1 MTARIKLC
9 SVRRVTLFAGMAVSL
24 AGFAWLLWAQDTTPP
39 GFRAYRLQHAQAGDI
54 VPQLDSLLSGEGS
67 PFEIVVDRSGNR
79 ILVQGGET
87 AQRLAGQLIT
97 AMDQPPAK
105 LSAAQSPAGPN
116 VVRSYQVEAGQLD
129 ATLADLRKKF
139 PPATGARIA
148 GDPRTSQLLVV
159 ATEGNQS
166 RIAQVLQSS
175 GASAAPPP
183 AAPSASA
190 PSAAPPPARSSPG
203 GGTLQHVSWREFE
216 DKLVGLLGSRLT
228 RATTQDGQ
236 GTVFSLAAQSGLQPV
251 LQVNRQTG
259 SVSYLGD
266 ADSVQV
272 WRRVVQAL
280 DRPPDAGGQ
289 QTDLVQLDRADPQK
303 VQRAVILMQTGV
315 ATADGPVTQLAS
327 AAAAPEAA
335 APAAPPP
342 AAVPPAAPTPP
353 AAAPPSPAAAAAD
366 PDDGGL
372 IGPVQIEYIQG
383 LDAMV
388 IRGHKRDVERVKK
401 IIADIESSSAETE
414 PAIEIVALKHVGCQV
429 LTTLITT
436 VYNDILSTR
445 QGKVNIQA
453 LVKPNSLLL
462 IGRPESV
469 DKVKELI
476 AKLDQ
481 PSKPEAQFEVFQLK
495 HISAVDA
502 QETIQSFF
510 VDRLGQTTQQR
521 TAAAATGAARP
532 GLGTRVNVV
541 ADYRS
546 NALIVQASPTDMDE
560 VRQMIAK
567 LDVETTT
574 AGNELKIFRLKNAL
588 ASDIGPVLQDALNW
602 QLVGSRVPLGATRTG
617 TFGVGQTFGQQEER
631 ARIRSAILSFMTVDA
646 KGGKVL
652 ESGLL
657 ADVRVT
663 VDTNSNAL
671 VVTAPAKSMGLIE
684 ALITELDRLP
694 NASAQ
699 IKVFTIVN
707 GDATRLSTMLT
718 QLLGQQSTTQST
730 AGTLFGQGTVSPFLT
745 SGMQSAA
752 ASGESTLV
760 PVRFG
765 VDQRTNSIIATGS
778 EGDLGVV
785 EAILMRLDEQS
796 LRQHKTMVY
805 WLANAPAGEVATAM
819 NQWIQ
824 QRTTL
829 FQQQLQI
836 SPESPDIQWNR
847 RVIVVPETISNTII
861 ISAAPELFDEVKHV
875 VESLDRR
882 PPLIKIDVL
891 IAEINLGY
899 DFEFGTEFGL
909 QDALLYD
916 RTYSTGNPGTN
927 AWGGRPGF
935 NFNNKPL
942 GDTTENGTNNVLAQG
957 LSSFGLGRISPALG
971 YGGLVLSASSD
982 AVSALLRALE
992 AEGRAQILSRPQG
1005 TTLDSQP
1012 ATVNVGQITA
1022 RPGDISQTQNS
1033 TNQAIVDTQVGLVL
1047 GVTPRVTP
1055 DGLIIMEVDA
1065 EKSRLGD
1072 ASDSV
1077 TINGNVIPNINNVTA
1092 STTISARSGQTVVFA
1107 GLIETSK
1114 SHAVRGIPF
1123 ISDIPV
1129 LGRLFESTTESD
1141 VRRELLIILTP
1152 HIIRSDDDVDKI
1164 RYAESERMSWC
1175 LSDVMSLYGA
1185 VGLSAR
1191 PGDWCTCVSDVPTIF
1206 PDANPT
1212 GIETAPA
1219 PLSGHEGQIS
1229 PLLPEPGH
1237 SSRRRTREL
1246 EPSEPAPNA
1255 VPAAEPVSNTGY
1267 QPWPPTAGY
1276 PGAPARYEGTTP
1288 APQDRAVVPYSP
1300 SRPAGEPDPYTR
1312 ARRLP
1317 PAP

>member
-541 ADYRS
+541 ADYLTLAEQLFADEPGPHRHIPAAVLAGAVLEDGLRRLCQRQTPPVDTRKA
-546 NALIVQASPTDMDE
+546 NGDPKTLNPLIDDLKGVG
-560 VRQMIAK
+560 VF
-567 LDVETTT
+567 
-574 AGNELKIFRLKNAL
+574 NELKAKQLRAWADIRNAAAHGEFDKFGVQDVEAMLKGVGDFL
-588 ASDIGPVLQDALNW
+588 AS
-602 QLVGSRVPLGATRTG
+602 
-617 TFGVGQTFGQQEER
+617 
-631 ARIRSAILSFMTVDA
+631 
-646 KGGKVL
+646 
-652 ESGLL
+652 
-657 ADVRVT
+657 
-663 VDTNSNAL
+663 
-671 VVTAPAKSMGLIE
+671 
-684 ALITELDRLP
+684 
-694 NASAQ
+694 
-699 IKVFTIVN
+699 
-707 GDATRLSTMLT
+707 
-718 QLLGQQSTTQST
+718 
-730 AGTLFGQGTVSPFLT
+730 FL
-745 SGMQSAA
+745 
-752 ASGESTLV
+752 
-760 PVRFG
+760 
-765 VDQRTNSIIATGS
+765 
-778 EGDLGVV
+778 
-785 EAILMRLDEQS
+785 
-796 LRQHKTMVY
+796 
-805 WLANAPAGEVATAM
+805 
-819 NQWIQ
+819 
-824 QRTTL
+824 
-829 FQQQLQI
+829 
-836 SPESPDIQWNR
+836 
-847 RVIVVPETISNTII
+847 
-861 ISAAPELFDEVKHV
+861 
-875 VESLDRR
+875 
-882 PPLIKIDVL
+882 
-891 IAEINLGY
+891 
-899 DFEFGTEFGL
+899 
-909 QDALLYD
+909 
-916 RTYSTGNPGTN
+916 
-927 AWGGRPGF
+927 
-935 NFNNKPL
+935 
-942 GDTTENGTNNVLAQG
+942 
-957 LSSFGLGRISPALG
+957 
-971 YGGLVLSASSD
+971 
-982 AVSALLRALE
+982 
-992 AEGRAQILSRPQG
+992 
-1005 TTLDSQP
+1005 
-1012 ATVNVGQITA
+1012 
-1022 RPGDISQTQNS
+1022 
-1033 TNQAIVDTQVGLVL
+1033 
-1047 GVTPRVTP
+1047 
-1055 DGLIIMEVDA
+1055 
-1065 EKSRLGD
+1065 
-1072 ASDSV
+1072 
-1077 TINGNVIPNINNVTA
+1077 
-1092 STTISARSGQTVVFA
+1092 
-1107 GLIETSK
+1107 
-1114 SHAVRGIPF
+1114 
-1123 ISDIPV
+1123 
-1129 LGRLFESTTESD
+1129 
-1141 VRRELLIILTP
+1141 
-1152 HIIRSDDDVDKI
+1152 
-1164 RYAESERMSWC
+1164 
-1175 LSDVMSLYGA
+1175 
-1185 VGLSAR
+1185 
-1191 PGDWCTCVSDVPTIF
+1191 
-1206 PDANPT
+1206 
-1212 GIETAPA
+1212 
-1219 PLSGHEGQIS
+1219 
-1229 PLLPEPGH
+1229 
-1237 SSRRRTREL
+1237 
-1246 EPSEPAPNA
+1246 
-1255 VPAAEPVSNTGY
+1255 
-1267 QPWPPTAGY
+1267 
-1276 PGAPARYEGTTP
+1276 
-1288 APQDRAVVPYSP
+1288 
-1300 SRPAGEPDPYTR
+1300 
-1312 ARRLP
+1312 
-1317 PAP
+1317 

>member
-1 MTARIKLC
+1 MIARIRLF
-9 SVRRVTLFAGMAVSL
+9 SVGRAILLSGVAATL
-24 AGFAWLLWAQDTTPP
+24 AGFAWLLSAQDTTPP
-39 GFRAYRLQHAQAGDI
+39 GFRAYRLQHAQAADI
-54 VPQLDSLLSGEGS
+54 VPQLDNMLSGQGS
-67 PFEIVVDRSGNR
+67 RFEIVVDRSGNR
-79 ILVQGGET
+79 ILVRGDDDT
-87 AQRLAGQLIT
+87 QRLSAELIE
-97 AMDQPPAK
+97 AMDQTPAK
-105 LSAAQSPAGPN
+105 PRLPQATAMPS
-116 VVRSYQVEAGQLD
+116 VVRSYQVETGQLD
-129 ATLADLRKKF
+129 RTLDELRETF

-159 ATEGNQS
+159 AAEETQN
-166 RIAQVLQSS
+166 RIAQALQSS
-175 GASAAPPP
+175 GAPTK
-183 AAPSASA
+183 PSSA
-190 PSAAPPPARSSPG
+190 PSPDQTSRGAK
-203 GGTLQHVSWREFE
+203 LQHISSRDLENS
-216 DKLVGLLGSRLT
+216 LVRLLGGRVT
-228 RATTQDGQ
+228 RAATSDGQ
-236 GTVFSLAAQSGLQPV
+236 AAVFSVASATGLQPV
-251 LQVNRQTG
+251 LQVNRQEN
-259 SVSYLGD
+259 SVSYLGT
-266 ADSVQV
+266 ADSVRMWQ
-272 WRRVVQAL
+272 RVVQAL
-280 DRPPDAGGQ
+280 DRRQDAADQ
-289 QTDLVQLDRADPQK
+289 QTDMVQLERADPQK
-303 VQRAVILMQTGV
+303 VQRAVILMQTGL
-315 ATADGPVTQLAS
+315 TAADVPTAKLAS
-327 AAAAPEAA
+327 TTAPQEPAAAPASP

-342 AAVPPAAPTPP
+342 GAAPP
-353 AAAPPSPAAAAAD
+353 AAAAPGDAASAAEAAALAD
-366 PDDGGL
+366 EGGL
-372 IGPVQIEYIQG
+372 IGPVQIEYIEG

-401 IIADIESSSAETE
+401 IIADIEASSAETE
-414 PAIEIVALKHVGCQV
+414 PAIEIVELKNVGCQV

-445 QGKVNIQA
+445 QGRVNIQA
-453 LVKPNSLLL
+453 LVKPNAIML

-469 DKVKELI
+469 EKVKELI

-481 PSKPEAQFEVFQLK
+481 PSKPEAQFEVFSLK
-495 HISAVDA
+495 HISANDA
-502 QETIQSFF
+502 RETIQSFF
-510 VDRLGQTTQQR
+510 VDRLGQTTQQQ
-521 TAAAATGAARP
+521 TAAATTGTSRP

-541 ADYRS
+541 ADYRTNS
-546 NALIVQASPTDMDE
+546 LIVQASPTDMEE
-560 VRQMIAK
+560 VRRMIAK
-567 LDVETTT
+567 LDIES
-574 AGNELKIFRLKNAL
+574 AAAANELKIFRLKNAL

-602 QLVGSRVPLGATRTG
+602 QLVGSRVPLGATRTS

-657 ADVRVT
+657 ADVRIT

-684 ALITELDRLP
+684 ALINELDRLP

-707 GDATRLSTMLT
+707 GDATRLSTMLN
-718 QLLGQQSTTQST
+718 QLLGQQTTTQTT
-730 AGTLFGQGTVSPFLT
+730 AGTLFGQGTLSPFLT

-796 LRQHKTMVY
+796 LREHKTMVY
-805 WLANAPAGEVATAM
+805 WLANVPAENVAQALSS
-819 NQWIQ
+819 WIQ
-824 QRTTL
+824 SRTTL

-891 IAEINLGY
+891 IAEITLGY

-909 QDALLYD
+909 QDALLFD
-916 RTYSTGNPGTN
+916 RKSFTTTGDTGANG
-927 AWGGRPGF
+927 PGF

-942 GDTTENGTNNVLAQG
+942 GDTTTGNPANLLGQG
-957 LSSFGLGRISPALG
+957 LSSFGLGRISPTLG

-992 AEGRAQILSRPQG
+992 AEGRAQILSRPQV

-1022 RPGDISQTQNS
+1022 RPGDISQNANT
-1033 TNQAIVDTQVGLVL
+1033 TNQAVVDTQVGLVL

-1072 ASDSV
+1072 AGDSV

-1092 STTISARSGQTVVFA
+1092 STTVSAWSGQTVVFA
-1107 GLIETSK
+1107 GLIETTK
-1114 SHAVRGIPF
+1114 NHAVRGIPF
-1123 ISDIPV
+1123 ISDIPI
-1129 LGRLFESTTESD
+1129 LGRLFEYTTESD

-1152 HIIRSDDDVDKI
+1152 HIIRNDDDIDKI

-1175 LSDVMSLYGA
+1175 LSDVMALYGD
-1185 VGLSAR
+1185 VGMTSR

-1212 GIETAPA
+1212 GLETVPA
-1219 PLSGHEGQIS
+1219 PLPAGDGRFQPMLPS
-1229 PLLPEPGH
+1229 PEHTGGP
-1237 SSRRRTREL
+1237 RTGEL
-1246 EPSEPAPNA
+1246 EPSESPAGAFRA
-1255 VPAAEPVSNTGY
+1255 VEPVSNTGY
-1267 QPWPPTAGY
+1267 QPWPPAMGY
-1276 PGAPARYEGTTP
+1276 PGAMLLYDGTGQPSQAQPVGPYPSGPPAAGT
-1288 APQDRAVVPYSP
+1288 
-1300 SRPAGEPDPYTR
+1300 DPYTS

-1317 PAP
+1317 QGP